1 MTSGVKVTKKGPTI
15 AIDVNAMLDFLVA
28 AAIGLV
34 QRRTAKGIDMNGNAF
49 APYSPEYAETL
60 RAMGESVDPDLS
72 VTGAYLAGISERS
85 RTVDAAT
92 GVARA
97 TIGPG
102 TGTSASVAPPAKGR
116 DRAVR
121 TGKRSPSHAILGR
134 YLQMKRPHL
143 GLSRDEANRLA
154 KQAIRI
160 ALKQQARP

>member
-1 MTSGVKVTKKGPTI
+1 MTSGVKVTKRGPQI

-28 AAIGLV
+28 AAIGMV
-34 QRRTAKGIDMNGNAF
+34 QRRTAKGLDVNGNSF
-49 APYSPEYAETL
+49 APYSAEYSEQL
-60 RAMGESVDPDLS
+60 RAMGESTSVDLT

-92 GVARA
+92 GTARA

-116 DRAVR
+116 ARAVR
-121 TGKRSPSHAILGR
+121 TGKRSPSHAVLGR

-143 GLSRDEANRLA
+143 GLSKDEAARLA
-154 KQAIRI
+154 KQAMRI
-160 ALKQQARP
+160 ALKQGR